1 MKNPIGLVGR
11 IATLALCAILF
22 EGILTL
28 GTAFNF
34 DNYNAMAWIV
44 QVLIASVVV
53 WGACEWHDEVEYNK
67 K

>member
-11 IATLALCAILF
+11 IATLALGAIF
-22 EGILTL
+22 IEGMLTL

-34 DNYNAMAWIV
+34 NNYNAMAWIV

-53 WGACEWHDEVEYNK
+53 WGACEWHDEVEHNR
-67 K
+67 